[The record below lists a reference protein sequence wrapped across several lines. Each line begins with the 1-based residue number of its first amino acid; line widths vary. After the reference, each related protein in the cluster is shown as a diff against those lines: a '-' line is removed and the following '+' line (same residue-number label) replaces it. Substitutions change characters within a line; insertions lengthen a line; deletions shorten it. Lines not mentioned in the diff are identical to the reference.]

1 MLTDAQVRAAKWS
14 ASPRKLFDARGLYLH
29 VMPNGGR
36 YWPFNF
42 QINGRNKTLALG
54 VYPDVSLAKA
64 RDRHQKA
71 RELLTEGVDPCLEK
85 QATGKTFETVARE
98 WHGHWKSSRHERH
111 AHYVLKRLEAD
122 VFPEIG
128 SRPLEDLQASSF
140 RDAVLKIERRGA
152 LDIAKRV
159 LQTCGQIMRYAVAH
173 DFATH
178 NPVAGMKPS
187 DILKPHKRRNFPRV
201 DAKEM
206 PALLHA
212 IDNYVGAEHTR
223 LALQLMALTF
233 VRTSELTG
241 ARWSEFNIDEARWD
255 IPAERMKMKTPHIVA
270 LSKQSL
276 AVLEKLRAISFD
288 REFVFPGDVKPA
300 KPMSNNT
307 LLFALYRMGYRG
319 RMTGHGF
326 RGVASTIL
334 HEQGWPHQHIEL
346 QLAHQERDATSA
358 AYNHAQYLEP
368 RAKMMQAWA
377 NYLDEARRKYVA
389 EKEKRAA

>member
-1 MLTDAQVRAAKWS
+1 MLTETQVRSAKPGD
-14 ASPRKLFDARGLYLH
+14 SPRKLFDARGLYLH
-29 VMPNGGR
+29 VMPNGGK
-36 YWPFNF
+36 YWRFNF
-42 QINGRNKTLALG
+42 RFKGRYKTLSLG

-64 RDRHQKA
+64 RDRHLKA
-71 RELLTEGVDPCLEK
+71 RQLLADNVDPCVEK
-85 QATGKTFETVARE
+85 KASSYTFETVARE
-98 WHGHWKSSRHERH
+98 WHSHWKSSRHERH

-128 SRPLEDLQASSF
+128 SLPLEDLQASDF

-173 DFATH
+173 DFAKH
-178 NPVAGMKPS
+178 NPVAGVKPS

-201 DAKEM
+201 DAKEL

-233 VRTSELTG
+233 VRTSELIG
-241 ARWSEFNIDEARWD
+241 ARWSEFDIEAARWD
-255 IPAERMKMKTPHIVA
+255 IPGERMKMKTPHIVA

-288 REFVFPGDVKPA
+288 RELVFPGDLKPA

-326 RGVASTIL
+326 RGVASTVL
-334 HEQGWPHQHIEL
+334 HEKGWPHQHIEL
-346 QLAHQERDATSA
+346 QLAHQERDDTSA

-377 NYLDEARRKYVA
+377 NYLDEARGKFSDAGER
-389 EKEKRAA
+389 RAA

>member
-1 MLTDAQVRAAKWS
+1 MLTDAQVRAAKPGE
-14 ASPRKLFDARGLYLH
+14 SPRKLFDARGLYLH
-29 VMPNGGR
+29 VMPNGGK
-36 YWPFNF
+36 YWRFNF
-42 QINGRNKTLALG
+42 RFRGRHKTLSLG
-54 VYPDVSLAKA
+54 VYPDVPLG
-64 RDRHQKA
+64 KA
-71 RELLTEGVDPCLEK
+71 RERHQQARQLLADGTDPCVEK
-85 QATGKTFETVARE
+85 KASSYTFESVARE
-98 WHGHWKSSRHERH
+98 WHAHWKASRHERH

-128 SRPLEDLQASSF
+128 ALPLEDLQASDF

-159 LQTCGQIMRYAVAH
+159 LQTCGQIMRYSVAH
-173 DFATH
+173 DFAKQ
-178 NPVAGMKPS
+178 NPVAGVKPA

-201 DAKEM
+201 DAKEL
-206 PALLHA
+206 PALLRA
-212 IDNYVGAEHTR
+212 IDNYLGAEHTR

-233 VRTSELTG
+233 VRTSELIG
-241 ARWSEFNIDEARWD
+241 ARWAEFNIEGARWD
-255 IPAERMKMKTPHIVA
+255 IPAVRMKMKTPHIVA
-270 LSKQSL
+270 LSTQSL
-276 AVLEKLRAISFD
+276 TVLEKLREISFD
-288 REFVFPGDVKPA
+288 RELVFPGDLRPA

-326 RGVASTIL
+326 RGVASTVL

-346 QLAHQERDATSA
+346 QLAHQERDDTSA

-377 NYLDEARRKYVA
+377 NYLDEARSKYVP
-389 EKEKRAA
+389 EKQRRAA

>member
-1 MLTDAQVRAAKWS
+1 MLTEAQVRTAKP
-14 ASPRKLFDARGLYLH
+14 ANCARKLFDARGLYLH
-29 VMPNGGR
+29 VMPNGGK
-36 YWPFNF
+36 YWRFNF
-42 QINGRNKTLALG
+42 RFKGKYKTLSLG
-54 VYPDVSLAKA
+54 VYPDVPLAKA

-71 RELLTEGVDPCLEK
+71 RQLLADKVDPCVEK
-85 QATGKTFETVARE
+85 KASSYTFETVARE
-98 WHGHWKSSRHERH
+98 WHEHWKASRHERH
-111 AHYVLKRLEAD
+111 AHYVLKRLETD
-122 VFPEIG
+122 VFPAIG
-128 SRPLEDLQASSF
+128 SLPLEDLQASDF

-159 LQTCGQIMRYAVAH
+159 LQTCGQIMRYSVAH
-173 DFATH
+173 DFAKH
-178 NPVAGMKPS
+178 NPVAGVKPS

-201 DAKEM
+201 DAKEL

-233 VRTSELTG
+233 VRTSELIG
-241 ARWSEFNIDEARWD
+241 ARWSEFDIDAARWD
-255 IPAERMKMKTPHIVA
+255 IPGERMKMKTPHIVS

-276 AVLEKLRAISFD
+276 AVLEKLREISFD
-288 REFVFPGDVKPA
+288 RDLVFPGDLKPA

-326 RGVASTIL
+326 RGVASTVL

-346 QLAHQERDATSA
+346 QLAHQERDDTSA

-377 NYLDEARRKYVA
+377 NYLDEARQKYTEA
-389 EKEKRAA
+389 KQKRAA

>member
-1 MLTDAQVRAAKWS
+1 MLTDAQVRAAKPS

-36 YWPFNF
+36 YWRFNF

-85 QATGKTFETVARE
+85 KATGKTFETVARE

>member
-1 MLTDAQVRAAKWS
+1 MLTETQVRSAKPGD
-14 ASPRKLFDARGLYLH
+14 SPRKLFDARGLYLH
-29 VMPNGGR
+29 VMPNGGK
-36 YWPFNF
+36 YWRFNF
-42 QINGRNKTLALG
+42 RFKGRYKTLSLG

-64 RDRHQKA
+64 RDRHLKA
-71 RELLTEGVDPCLEK
+71 RQLLADNVDPCVEK
-85 QATGKTFETVARE
+85 KASSYTFETVARE
-98 WHGHWKSSRHERH
+98 WHSHWKSSRHERH

-128 SRPLEDLQASSF
+128 SLPLEDLQASDF

-173 DFATH
+173 DFTKH
-178 NPVAGMKPS
+178 NPVAGVKPS

-201 DAKEM
+201 DAKEL
-206 PALLHA
+206 PGLLHA

-233 VRTSELTG
+233 VRTSELIG
-241 ARWSEFNIDEARWD
+241 ARWSEFDIEAARWD
-255 IPAERMKMKTPHIVA
+255 IPGERMKMKTPHIVA

-288 REFVFPGDVKPA
+288 RELVFPGDLKPA

-326 RGVASTIL
+326 RGVASTVL
-334 HEQGWPHQHIEL
+334 HEKGWPHQHIEL
-346 QLAHQERDATSA
+346 QLAHQERDDTSA

-377 NYLDEARRKYVA
+377 NYLDEARGKFSDAGKR
-389 EKEKRAA
+389 RAA

>member
-1 MLTDAQVRAAKWS
+1 MLTEVQVRSAKPG

-29 VMPNGGR
+29 VMPNGGK
-36 YWPFNF
+36 YWRFNF
-42 QINGRNKTLALG
+42 RFKGKYKTLSLG
-54 VYPDVSLAKA
+54 VYPDVPLARA
-64 RDRHQKA
+64 RERHQNA
-71 RELLTEGVDPCLEK
+71 RQLLADKVDPCVEK
-85 QATGKTFETVARE
+85 KASSYTFEAAARE
-98 WHGHWKSSRHERH
+98 WHEHWKAGRHERH

-128 SRPLEDLQASSF
+128 SLPLEDLSASDF

-159 LQTCGQIMRYAVAH
+159 LQTCGQIMRYSVAH
-173 DFATH
+173 DFAKH
-178 NPVAGMKPS
+178 NPVGGVKPS

-201 DAKEM
+201 DAKEL

-233 VRTSELTG
+233 VRTSELIG
-241 ARWSEFNIDEARWD
+241 ARWSEFDIEAARWD
-255 IPAERMKMKTPHIVA
+255 IPGERMKMKTPHIVA
-270 LSKQSL
+270 LSTQSL
-276 AVLEKLRAISFD
+276 AVLEKLREISFD
-288 REFVFPGDVKPA
+288 RELVFPGDLKPG

-307 LLFALYRMGYRG
+307 LLYALYRMGYRG

-326 RGVASTIL
+326 RGVASTVL
-334 HEQGWPHQHIEL
+334 HERGWPHQHIEL
-346 QLAHQERDATSA
+346 QLAHQERDDTSA
-358 AYNHAQYLEP
+358 AYNHAHYLEP

-377 NYLDEARRKYVA
+377 NYLDEARQKFT
-389 EKEKRAA
+389 EPKQKRAA

>member
-1 MLTDAQVRAAKWS
+1 MLTETQVRSAKPGD
-14 ASPRKLFDARGLYLH
+14 SPRKLFDARGLYLH
-29 VMPNGGR
+29 VMPNGGK
-36 YWPFNF
+36 YWRFNF
-42 QINGRNKTLALG
+42 RFKGRYKTLSLG
-54 VYPDVSLAKA
+54 IYPDVSLAKA
-64 RDRHQKA
+64 RDRHLKA
-71 RELLTEGVDPCLEK
+71 RQLLADNVDPCVEK
-85 QATGKTFETVARE
+85 KASSYTFETVARE
-98 WHGHWKSSRHERH
+98 WHSHWRSSRHERH

-128 SRPLEDLQASSF
+128 SLPLEDLQASDF

-173 DFATH
+173 DFAKH
-178 NPVAGMKPS
+178 NPVAGVKPS

-201 DAKEM
+201 DAKEL

-233 VRTSELTG
+233 VRTSELIG
-241 ARWSEFNIDEARWD
+241 ARWSEFDIEAARWD
-255 IPAERMKMKTPHIVA
+255 IPGERMKMKTPHIVA

-288 REFVFPGDVKPA
+288 RELVFPGDLKPA

-326 RGVASTIL
+326 RGVASTVL
-334 HEQGWPHQHIEL
+334 HERGWPHQHIEL
-346 QLAHQERDATSA
+346 QLAHQERDDTSA

-377 NYLDEARRKYVA
+377 NYLDEARGKFSDAGKR
-389 EKEKRAA
+389 RAA

>member
-1 MLTDAQVRAAKWS
+1 MLTDAQVRAARPS

-36 YWPFNF
+36 YWRFNYRF
-42 QINGRNKTLALG
+42 RGKNKTLALG

-64 RDRHQKA
+64 RERHQAA
-71 RELLTEGVDPCLEK
+71 REQLVENIDPCLEK
-85 QATGKTFETVARE
+85 QISGKTFEEVARE
-98 WHGHWKSSRHERH
+98 WHGHWKANRHQRH
-111 AHYVLKRLEAD
+111 AHYVLARLEAD
-122 VFPEIG
+122 VFPELG
-128 SRPLEDLQASSF
+128 HLELEDLQPSAF

-201 DAKEM
+201 DAKEL

-241 ARWSEFNIDEARWD
+241 ARWGEFSIDAARWD

-276 AVLEKLRAISFD
+276 AVLERLRAISFD
-288 REFVFPGDVKPA
+288 REFVFPGDLKPA

-307 LLFALYRMGYRG
+307 LLFALYRLGYRG

-368 RAKMMQAWA
+368 RANMMQAWA
-377 NYLDEARRKYVA
+377 NYLDEARRKHLE
-389 EKEKRAA
+389 EKQKRAA